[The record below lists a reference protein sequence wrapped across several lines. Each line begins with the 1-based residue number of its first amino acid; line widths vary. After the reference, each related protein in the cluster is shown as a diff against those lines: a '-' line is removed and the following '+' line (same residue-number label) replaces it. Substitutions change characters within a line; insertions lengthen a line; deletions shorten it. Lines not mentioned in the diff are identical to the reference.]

1 MSRSTSALWLRW
13 VGAFTLGEVL
23 GFGCLPA
30 ALGLGVMTLTKELPA
45 TPRGLLLY
53 AVAIVGGLG
62 EGAVVGAFQ
71 RRVLREVLPSL
82 DGRAWVRHTAF
93 AAAGAWAVGMCA
105 PTLDELFTLP
115 PAVMVALWVPAA
127 VLILLSIGGVQA
139 RLLRG
144 VVARPARWLWINV
157 AGWLAGLPWTFIA
170 PAVLPDDSPAWR
182 FGVAFLL
189 GGTLMGA
196 TTGAITGVLVVR
208 LARAR

>member
-1 MSRSTSALWLRW
+1 MNSSRTALWLRW

-30 ALGLGVMTLTKELPA
+30 ALGLGVMTLTKDLPT
-45 TPRGLLLY
+45 TPRALVLY

-82 DGRAWVRHTAF
+82 EGRAWVRHTAL
-93 AAAGAWAVGMCA
+93 AAAGAWAAGMLA
-105 PTLDELFTLP
+105 PTLDELFTLS
-115 PAVMVALWVPAA
+115 PAVMIALWVPAA

-157 AGWLAGLPWTFIA
+157 AGWLAGLPWTFVA
-170 PAVLPDDSPAWR
+170 PALLPDDAPAWH

-196 TTGAITGVLVVR
+196 TTGAITGALVVR
-208 LARAR
+208 FARER